1 MRKVTKSHEDY
12 LETILILEKNN
23 IKVQSVEIA
32 RFLSVSK
39 PAVHKAMD
47 ELIELG
53 LVIKEKYSDISLTKQ
68 GREIAQKIYEKH
80 NEIKTFLIKLGVDEK
95 TAELDCCKIEHV
107 ISDITLDK
115 IKFFNKN
122 N

>member
-1 MRKVTKSHEDY
+1 MKKITKSYEDY
-12 LETILILEKNN
+12 LETIFVLETKN

-32 RFLSVSK
+32 RVLNVSK

-53 LVIKEKYSDISLTKQ
+53 YVTKEKYSDIKLTES
-68 GREIAQKIYEKH
+68 GREIAIKVYEKH
-80 NEIKTFLIKLGVDEK
+80 IEIRNFLLKLGVDEK
-95 TAELDCCKIEHV
+95 TAEHDCCLIEHV
-107 ISDITLDK
+107 ISEITLEK
-115 IKFFNKN
+115 IKEFNN